1 MDPAAMLQ
9 EWSENLAGLR
19 APDLGG
25 MIPAGGDNK
34 LAVVAECRI
43 QHRVGMTS
51 KFPFDFPGTKI
62 PDASDVV
69 LARSDDSRTV
79 GAENSRENRVRMR
92 QR

>member
-9 EWSENLAGLR
+9 EWSESLAGLR

-34 LAVVAECRI
+34 PAVVAECRI

-51 KFPFDFPGTKI
+51 KLAFYLPRAKI
-62 PDASDVV
+62 PETGDVV
-69 LARSDDSRTV
+69 SARSDNSRTV
-79 GAENSRENRVRMR
+79 GTETHPDRVPCLRMC
-92 QR
+92 